1 MLTCTRVSSS
11 ALKSILVVDDDADTA
26 ESFAFVLKA
35 RGHTAESIS
44 DSRRVL
50 EAVRRS
56 NPHAVFLDIGMP
68 HVDGFQLALALK
80 REFPETFLVAI
91 TGHSSDVYRKRGR
104 QSGFDAYVVK
114 PIDALMLESI
124 LKTLF
129 GPAALR

>member
-1 MLTCTRVSSS
+1 M
-11 ALKSILVVDDDADTA
+11 
-26 ESFAFVLKA
+26 
-35 RGHTAESIS
+35 
-44 DSRRVL
+44 
-50 EAVRRS
+50 RRS

-68 HVDGFQLALALK
+68 HVDGFKLALALK

-114 PIDALMLESI
+114 PIDAPMLESI

>member
-1 MLTCTRVSSS
+1 M
-11 ALKSILVVDDDADTA
+11 
-26 ESFAFVLKA
+26 
-35 RGHTAESIS
+35 
-44 DSRRVL
+44 
-50 EAVRRS
+50 RRS

-91 TGHSSDVYRKRGR
+91 TGHNSDVYRKRGR
-104 QSGFDAYVVK
+104 QSGFDAYVVA
-114 PIDALMLESI
+114 IDAPMLESI

>member
-1 MLTCTRVSSS
+1 MLTCPRMRSS
-11 ALKSILVVDDDADTA
+11 ALRSILVVDDDADTA
-26 ESFAFVLKA
+26 ESFAVILHA
-35 RGHTAESIS
+35 HGHTAEAMS

-50 EAVRRS
+50 EAVRRAK
-56 NPHAVFLDIGMP
+56 PHAVFLDIGMP
-68 HVDGFQLALALK
+68 HIDGFQLALALK
-80 REFPETFLVAI
+80 QEFPETFLVAI

-114 PIDALMLESI
+114 PIDAAMLESI